1 MNKTFTFLA
10 LAGALA
16 LVALVLGMP
25 RVAPPGPPAVH
36 IATPVP
42 TPPPPPQPPLPPQ
55 PPAST
60 SHGSLAMTS
69 RLSHPYINPGST
81 DLFVT
86 VDVTG
91 AEVPGSRRSAVNLAL
106 VIDRS
111 GSMSGYKLQQAKQA
125 ARHLVGLLRDE
136 DRLAIVHYGS
146 DVKSLPSMAATA
158 SNRARMLEYIE
169 GIWDEGG
176 TNISAGLTTGQHQV
190 NSARRAYQVNRIIL
204 ISDGQPTEGVTDE
217 ESLKRVVKDIR
228 AEGVTVSS
236 IGVGTD
242 FNEDLMQAFGE
253 YGAGAYGFLEDAGKL
268 ATIFQKDLQQATTQ
282 VARNV
287 ELSFELPAGVTL
299 GEVLGY
305 RAHQAGRLVRVP
317 MPDFSAGQTE
327 RVVARVT
334 VTGGAVGQA
343 VNVTGLKLTYTD
355 LMKDGTVE
363 SAASLSAMVTDRR
376 EEVLARQDK
385 DATVYAVRA
394 RSAANLQKAAEA
406 LKGGRKEE
414 ARQFIQ
420 LNQEMFNEAA
430 SVAGAPAVAADMA
443 EQQAAYEEYEK
454 AESSEQV
461 NSAVKRSKAKALKD
475 FGRLG
480 STY

>member
-25 RVAPPGPPAVH
+25 RVVSPPPPPTPH

-42 TPPPPPQPPLPPQ
+42 PTPPPPPT
-55 PPAST
+55 PPASA
-60 SHGSLAMTS
+60 SNGSLTMTS
-69 RLSHPYINPGST
+69 RLSHPYITPGST
-81 DLFVT
+81 DEFVT

-111 GSMSGYKLQQAKQA
+111 GSMSGYKLAQAKQA
-125 ARHLVGLLRDE
+125 ARHLVGLMREE

-146 DVKSLPSMAATA
+146 DVKSLPSMPATA

-190 NSARRAYQVNRIIL
+190 NTARSQYQVNRIIL

-217 ESLKRVVKDIR
+217 ERLKRVVKDIR

-236 IGVGTD
+236 LGVGTD
-242 FNEDLMQAFGE
+242 FNEDLMQAFAE
-253 YGAGAYGFLEDAGKL
+253 YGAGAYGFLEDAARL
-268 ATIFQKDLQQATTQ
+268 ANIFQKDLQQATTQ

-305 RAHQAGRLVRVP
+305 RAHQAGSTVRVA

-334 VTGGAVGQA
+334 VRGAAVGQA
-343 VNVTGLKLTYTD
+343 VSVTGLKLAYTD
-355 LMKDGTVE
+355 LLKNGTVE
-363 SAASLSAMVTDRR
+363 SAASLSAMVTDRH
-376 EEVLARQDK
+376 EEVAARQDK
-385 DATVYAVRA
+385 EATVFAVRA

-406 LKGGRKEE
+406 LKVGRRDE
-414 ARQFIQ
+414 ARQLIQ
-420 LNQEMFNEAA
+420 QNQVMFNEAA

-443 EQQAAYEEYEK
+443 EQQAAYEEYEQ
-454 AESSEQV
+454 AQSAEQV
-461 NSAVKRSKAKALKD
+461 NTAVKKSKAKALKD

>member
-1 MNKTFTFLA
+1 MNRTVLFLSLAGGLA
-10 LAGALA
+10 LT
-16 LVALVLGMP
+16 ALVLGLP
-25 RVAPPGPPAVH
+25 QLGQQPPAPPPGPTVVVAPPK
-36 IATPVP
+36 
-42 TPPPPPQPPLPPQ
+42 PPPQALMATP
-55 PPAST
+55 
-60 SHGSLAMTS
+60 GSLTMTS
-69 RLSHPYINPGST
+69 RLSHPYVAAGTSEV
-81 DLFVT
+81 FAT
-86 VDVTG
+86 VDLTG
-91 AEVPGSRRSAVNLAL
+91 AEVPGARRSAVNLAL

-111 GSMSGYKLQQAKQA
+111 GSMSGYKLAQAKQA

-146 DVKSLPSMAATA
+146 DVKSLPSQQATA
-158 SNRARMLEYIE
+158 AHRERMLQYID

-176 TNISAGLTTGQHQV
+176 TNIGAGLSAGRYQLAQAQGQFG
-190 NSARRAYQVNRIIL
+190 VNRLIL
-204 ISDGQPTEGVTDE
+204 MSDGQPTEGVTDDAGLTRQAQE
-217 ESLKRVVKDIR
+217 IR
-228 AEGVTVSS
+228 ASGITVSS

-242 FNEDLMQAFGE
+242 FNEDLMQAFAE

-268 ATIFQKDLQQATTQ
+268 ASIFQKDLQQASTQ

-287 ELSFELPAGVTL
+287 ELSFDLPDGVVL

-305 RAHQAGRLVRVP
+305 RAHQAGRTVRVP

-334 VTGGAVGQA
+334 VRGASVGQA
-343 VNVTGLKLTYTD
+343 VDVTGLKLTYTD
-355 LMKDGTVE
+355 LLKDGTVE
-363 SAASLSAMVTDRR
+363 SKASLSAMVTDRR

-406 LKGGRKEE
+406 LKVGKRDE
-414 ARQFIQ
+414 AQHLIQ
-420 LNQEMFNEAA
+420 QNQMMFREAA

-443 EQQAAYEEYEK
+443 EQQAAYEEYEQ
-454 AESSEQV
+454 AQSPEAV
-461 NSAVKRSKAKALKD
+461 NKAVKGSKAKALKD
-475 FGRLG
+475 FGRMG

>member
-1 MNKTFTFLA
+1 MNKTLTYLA

-25 RVAPPGPPAVH
+25 RGAPAPVPH

-42 TPPPPPQPPLPPQ
+42 TPVPPRPPP
-55 PPAST
+55 AVNT
-60 SHGSLAMTS
+60 ASHGSLSMTS
-69 RLSHPYINPGST
+69 RLSHPYITPGST
-81 DLFVT
+81 DLFIT

-91 AEVPGSRRSAVNLAL
+91 AEVPGSQRSPVNLAL

-125 ARHLVGLLRDE
+125 ARHLVGLLRNE

-146 DVKSLPSMAATA
+146 DVKSLPSMPATA
-158 SNRARMLEYIE
+158 SNRERMLQYID

-176 TNISAGLTTGQHQV
+176 TNISAGLQSGQHQV
-190 NSARRAYQVNRIIL
+190 NTARREYQVNRIIL
-204 ISDGQPTEGVTDE
+204 ISDGQPTEGETDE
-217 ESLKRVVKDIR
+217 ERLKQVVKNIR
-228 AEGVTVSS
+228 AQGVTVSS
-236 IGVGTD
+236 LGVGTD
-242 FNEDLMQAFGE
+242 FNEDLMQAFAE
-253 YGAGAYGFLEDAGKL
+253 YGAGAYGFMEDAGKL
-268 ATIFQKDLQQATTQ
+268 ATIFQKDLQQASTQ

-287 ELSFELPAGVTL
+287 ELSFELPAGVML

-305 RAHQAGRLVRVP
+305 RAHQAGRTVRVP

-334 VTGGAVGQA
+334 VSGTAVGQA
-343 VNVTGLKLTYTD
+343 VNVTGLKLAYTD
-355 LMKDGTVE
+355 LMKDSAVE
-363 SAASLSAMVTDRR
+363 SVASLSAMVTDRH
-376 EEVLARQDK
+376 EEVAARQDK

-414 ARQFIQ
+414 ARQLIQ
-420 LNQEMFNEAA
+420 RNQAMFNEAA
-430 SVAGAPAVAADMA
+430 AVAGAPAVQADMA
-443 EQQAAYEEYEK
+443 EQQAAYEEYSK
-454 AESSEQV
+454 ADDSESV
-461 NSAVKRSKAKALKD
+461 NRAVKSSKAKALKD
-475 FGRLG
+475 FGRMG

>member
-1 MNKTFTFLA
+1 MLK
-10 LAGALA
+10 
-16 LVALVLGMP
+16 
-25 RVAPPGPPAVH
+25 
-36 IATPVP
+36 
-42 TPPPPPQPPLPPQ
+42 
-55 PPAST
+55 
-60 SHGSLAMTS
+60 
-69 RLSHPYINPGST
+69 
-81 DLFVT
+81 
-86 VDVTG
+86 
-91 AEVPGSRRSAVNLAL
+91 
-106 VIDRS
+106 
-111 GSMSGYKLQQAKQA
+111 
-125 ARHLVGLLRDE
+125 DE

-146 DVKSLPSMAATA
+146 DVKALPGMQATA
-158 SNRARMLEYIE
+158 SNRERMRQYIE

-190 NSARRAYQVNRIIL
+190 NAARAEYQVNRIIL

-217 ESLKRVVKDIR
+217 ESLKQVVKNIR
-228 AEGVTVSS
+228 AQGVTVSS

-242 FNEDLMQAFGE
+242 FNEDLMQAFAE

-268 ATIFQKDLQQATTQ
+268 ASIFQKDLQQASTQ

-287 ELSFELPAGVTL
+287 ELSFDLPDGVVL

-305 RAHQAGRLVRVP
+305 RAHQAGRTVRVP

-334 VTGGAVGQA
+334 VRGSSVGQA
-343 VNVTGLKLTYTD
+343 VDVTGLKLTYTD
-355 LMKDGTVE
+355 LLKDGTVE
-363 SAASLSAMVTDRR
+363 SKASLSAMVTDRR

-406 LKGGRKEE
+406 LKVGKRDE
-414 ARQFIQ
+414 AQLLIQ
-420 LNQEMFNEAA
+420 QNQVMFREAA

-443 EQQAAYEEYEK
+443 EQQAAYEEYEQ
-454 AESSEQV
+454 AQSPEAV
-461 NSAVKRSKAKALKD
+461 NKAVKGSKAKALKD
-475 FGRLG
+475 FGRMG

>member
-25 RVAPPGPPAVH
+25 RVVQPIPPPQPH

-42 TPPPPPQPPLPPQ
+42 PTPPLPPTP
-55 PPAST
+55 PPAPATASN
-60 SHGSLAMTS
+60 GSLTMTS
-69 RLSHPYINPGST
+69 RLSHPYINLGSS

-91 AEVPGSRRSAVNLAL
+91 AEVPGSRRSPVNLAV

-111 GSMSGYKLQQAKQA
+111 GSMSGYKLTQAKQA
-125 ARHLVGLLRDE
+125 ARQLVGMLRDE

-146 DVKSLPSMAATA
+146 DVKALPGMQAT
-158 SNRARMLEYIE
+158 SGNRARMLQYIE

-190 NSARRAYQVNRIIL
+190 NAARSEYKVNRIIL

-217 ESLKRVVKDIR
+217 ESLKQTVKNIR
-228 AEGVTVSS
+228 AQGVSVSS

-242 FNEDLMQAFGE
+242 FNEDLMQAFAE

-268 ATIFQKDLQQATTQ
+268 ASIFQKDLQQASTQ

-287 ELSFELPAGVTL
+287 EMSFELPDGVTL

-305 RAHQAGRLVRVP
+305 RAHQAGRTVRVP

-334 VTGGAVGQA
+334 VAGSAVGQA
-343 VNVTGLKLTYTD
+343 VDVTGLKLTYTD
-355 LMKDGTVE
+355 LLKDGTVE
-363 SAASLSAMVTDRR
+363 SKASLSAMVTDRR
-376 EEVLARQDK
+376 EEVLAKQDK
-385 DATVYAVRA
+385 DATVYAARA

-406 LKGGRKEE
+406 LKVGRRVE
-414 ARQFIQ
+414 AQQLIQ
-420 LNQEMFNEAA
+420 QNQMMFMEAA
-430 SVAGAPAVAADMA
+430 SVAGAPAVAADVA
-443 EQQAAYEEYEK
+443 EQKAAYEEYEQ
-454 AESSEQV
+454 AQGDEAV
-461 NSAVKRSKAKALKD
+461 NRAVKSSKAKALKD
-475 FGRLG
+475 FGRMG

>member
-25 RVAPPGPPAVH
+25 RVVSPPTPPTPH

-42 TPPPPPQPPLPPQ
+42 PTPPPPPTPLPP
-55 PPAST
+55 PASA
-60 SHGSLAMTS
+60 SNGSLTMTS
-69 RLSHPYINPGST
+69 RLSHPYITPGSS
-81 DLFVT
+81 DVFVT

-91 AEVPGSRRSAVNLAL
+91 AEVPGARRSPVNLAL

-125 ARHLVGLLRDE
+125 ARQLVGMLKDE

-146 DVKSLPSMAATA
+146 DVKALPGMQATA
-158 SNRARMLEYIE
+158 SNRERMRQYIE

-190 NSARRAYQVNRIIL
+190 NAARAEYQVNRIIL

-217 ESLKRVVKDIR
+217 ESLKQVVKNIR
-228 AEGVTVSS
+228 AQGVTVSS

-242 FNEDLMQAFGE
+242 FNEDLMQAFAE

-268 ATIFQKDLQQATTQ
+268 ASIFQKDLQQASTQ

-287 ELSFELPAGVTL
+287 ELSFELPEGVML

-305 RAHQAGRLVRVP
+305 RAHQAGRTVRVP

-334 VTGGAVGQA
+334 VTGSSVGQA
-343 VNVTGLKLTYTD
+343 VDVTGLKLTYTD
-355 LMKDGTVE
+355 LLKDGTVE
-363 SAASLSAMVTDRR
+363 SKASLSAMVTDRR

-406 LKGGRKEE
+406 LKVGKRDE
-414 ARQFIQ
+414 AQQLIQ
-420 LNQEMFNEAA
+420 QNQVMFREAA

-443 EQQAAYEEYEK
+443 EQQAAYEEYEQ
-454 AESSEQV
+454 AQSPEAV
-461 NSAVKRSKAKALKD
+461 NKAVKGSKAKALRD
-475 FGRLG
+475 YGRMG

>member
-1 MNKTFTFLA
+1 MNKTSTFLA
-10 LAGALA
+10 LAGTLA

-25 RVAPPGPPAVH
+25 RAVSPTPPAPPQPH

-42 TPPPPPQPPLPPQ
+42 PTPPPPPT
-55 PPAST
+55 PPAQASN
-60 SHGSLAMTS
+60 GSLTMTS
-69 RLSHPYINPGST
+69 RLSHPYITLGSS
-81 DLFVT
+81 DEFVT

-91 AEVPGSRRSAVNLAL
+91 AEVPGSQRSPVNLAL

-111 GSMSGYKLQQAKQA
+111 GSMSGYKLAQAKQA
-125 ARHLVGLLRDE
+125 ARQLVNLLRDE
-136 DRLAIVHYGS
+136 DRLSIVHYGS
-146 DVKSLPSMAATA
+146 DVKSMPSMAATS
-158 SNRARMLEYIE
+158 SNRARMLQYIE

-176 TNISAGLTTGQHQV
+176 TNISAGLTTGQNQV
-190 NSARRAYQVNRIIL
+190 NTARHEYKVNRIIL

-217 ESLKRVVKDIR
+217 QSLKQVVKNIR
-228 AEGVTVSS
+228 AQGVTVSS

-242 FNEDLMQAFGE
+242 FNEDLMQAFAE

-268 ATIFQKDLQQATTQ
+268 AGIFQKDLQQAATQ

-287 ELSFELPAGVTL
+287 ELSFELPDGIIL

-305 RAHQAGRLVRVP
+305 RAHQAGRTVRVA

-327 RVVARVT
+327 RVVARLK
-334 VTGGAVGQA
+334 VTGSAVGQT

-355 LMKDGTVE
+355 LLKDGTVE
-363 SAASLSAMVTDRR
+363 STASLSAMVTDRM
-376 EEVLARQDK
+376 EEVAAKQDK

-406 LKGGRKEE
+406 LKVGRRDE
-414 ARQFIQ
+414 ARQLIQ
-420 LNQEMFNEAA
+420 QNQEMFNEAA

-443 EQQAAYEEYEK
+443 EQKAAYDEYES
-454 AESSEQV
+454 AQSSDEV
-461 NSAVKRSKAKALKD
+461 NAAVKRSKSKALKD
-475 FGRLG
+475 FGRMG

>member
-25 RVAPPGPPAVH
+25 RVATPPPPVTH

-42 TPPPPPQPPLPPQ
+42 PQPPLLPPPPQPPANRSQ
-55 PPAST
+55 
-60 SHGSLAMTS
+60 GSLTMTS

-91 AEVPGSRRSAVNLAL
+91 AEVPGAKRSPVNLAL

-125 ARHLVGLLRDE
+125 ARHLVNLLRDT

-190 NSARRAYQVNRIIL
+190 NSARREYQVNRIIL

-242 FNEDLMQAFGE
+242 FNEDLMQAFAE

-268 ATIFQKDLQQATTQ
+268 AKIFQKDLQQATTQ

-287 ELSFELPAGVTL
+287 ELSFELPNGVVL

-305 RAHQAGRLVRVP
+305 RAHQAGRVVRVP

-334 VTGGAVGQA
+334 VTGAAVGQA
-343 VNVTGLKLTYTD
+343 VNVTGLKLAYTD
-355 LMKDGTVE
+355 LLKDGTVE

-414 ARQFIQ
+414 AQELIQ
-420 LNQEMFNEAA
+420 QNQMLFNEAA
-430 SVAGAPAVAADMA
+430 AVAGPAAVAADVA
-443 EQQAAYEEYEK
+443 AQQAAYEEYER

>member
-1 MNKTFTFLA
+1 MNKTFTYLA

-25 RVAPPGPPAVH
+25 RVAPPPPVPVPH

-42 TPPPPPQPPLPPQ
+42 PPPPPTPPPPVNS
-55 PPAST
+55 A
-60 SHGSLAMTS
+60 SHGSLTMTS
-69 RLSHPYINPGST
+69 RLSHPYITPGST

-91 AEVPGSRRSAVNLAL
+91 AEVAGSQRSPVNLAL

-125 ARHLVGLLRDE
+125 ARHLVGLLRNE

-146 DVKSLPSMAATA
+146 DVKSLPSMPATA
-158 SNRARMLEYIE
+158 SNRERMLQYIE

-176 TNISAGLTTGQHQV
+176 TNISAGLTSGQHQV
-190 NSARRAYQVNRIIL
+190 STARREFQVNRIIL
-204 ISDGQPTEGVTDE
+204 ISDGQPTEGDTDE
-217 ESLKRVVKDIR
+217 ESLKRLVKSIR

-242 FNEDLMQAFGE
+242 FNEDLMQGFAE
-253 YGAGAYGFLEDAGKL
+253 YGAGAYGFMEDAGRL

-287 ELSFELPAGVTL
+287 ELSFELPDGVVL

-305 RAHQAGRLVRVP
+305 RAHQAGRTIRVP

-334 VTGGAVGQA
+334 VSGTAVGQT
-343 VNVTGLKLTYTD
+343 VNVTGLKLAYTD
-355 LMKDGTVE
+355 LMKDGAVE

-385 DATVYAVRA
+385 DATVYAARA

-414 ARQFIQ
+414 ARQLIQ
-420 LNQEMFNEAA
+420 LNQTMFNEAA
-430 SVAGAPAVAADMA
+430 SVAGAPAVQADMA
-443 EQQAAYEEYEK
+443 EQQAAYEEYDK
-454 AESSEQV
+454 ADDSEAV
-461 NSAVKRSKAKALKD
+461 NRAVKKSKSKALKD
-475 FGRLG
+475 FGRMG

>member
-1 MNKTFTFLA
+1 MNKTSTFLA
-10 LAGALA
+10 LAGVLA

-25 RVAPPGPPAVH
+25 RVVSPPPPPQPH
-36 IATPVP
+36 IATPVIP
-42 TPPPPPQPPLPPQ
+42 TPPPPPA

-60 SHGSLAMTS
+60 SQGSLTMTS
-69 RLSHPYINPGST
+69 RLSHPYIIPGSS
-81 DLFVT
+81 DVFVT

-91 AEVPGSRRSAVNLAL
+91 AQVPGARRSPVNLAL

-111 GSMSGYKLQQAKQA
+111 GSMNGYKLAQAKQA
-125 ARHLVGLLRDE
+125 ARQLVGMLSEE

-146 DVKSLPSMAATA
+146 DVKSLPGMQATY
-158 SNRARMLEYIE
+158 SNRGRMLQYID

-190 NSARRAYQVNRIIL
+190 NAARGQYQVNRIIL

-217 ESLKRVVKDIR
+217 ESLKRVVKNIR

-242 FNEDLMQAFGE
+242 FNEDLMQAFAE
-253 YGAGAYGFLEDAGKL
+253 HGAGAYGFLEDAGKL
-268 ATIFQKDLQQATTQ
+268 ASLFQKDLQQASTQ

-305 RAHQAGRLVRVP
+305 RAHQAGSTVRVAL
-317 MPDFSAGQTE
+317 PDFSAGQTE

-334 VTGGAVGQA
+334 VVGAAVGQA
-343 VNVTGLKLTYTD
+343 VNVTALKLAYTD
-355 LMKDGTVE
+355 LLKNGTVE
-363 SAASLSAMVTDRR
+363 SGAALSAMVTDRR
-376 EEVLARQDK
+376 EEVVARQDK
-385 DATVYAVRA
+385 EATVYAVRA

-406 LKGGRKEE
+406 LKVGRREE
-414 ARQFIQ
+414 AQQLIQ
-420 LNQEMFNEAA
+420 QNQAMFDEAA
-430 SVAGAPAVAADMA
+430 SVAGAPAVAADKA
-443 EQQAAYEEYEK
+443 EQQAAYEEYES
-454 AESSEQV
+454 ARGDEAV
-461 NSAVKRSKAKALKD
+461 NAAVKRSKAKALKD

>member
-25 RVAPPGPPAVH
+25 RVVSPPPPPQPH

-42 TPPPPPQPPLPPQ
+42 VPPPPPTPP

-60 SHGSLAMTS
+60 SQGSLTMTS
-69 RLSHPYINPGST
+69 RLSHPYITPGSS
-81 DLFVT
+81 DVFVT
-86 VDVTG
+86 VDITG
-91 AEVPGSRRSAVNLAL
+91 AQVPGSRRSPVNLAL

-111 GSMSGYKLQQAKQA
+111 GSMNGYKLAQAKQA
-125 ARHLVGLLRDE
+125 ARQLVGMLQEE

-146 DVKSLPSMAATA
+146 DVKSLPSMAATSA
-158 SNRARMLEYIE
+158 NRARMLQYID

-190 NSARRAYQVNRIIL
+190 NTARSQYQVNRIIL
-204 ISDGQPTEGVTDE
+204 ISDGQPTEGITDE
-217 ESLKRVVKDIR
+217 EGLKRVVKNIR

-242 FNEDLMQAFGE
+242 FNEDLMQAFAE
-253 YGAGAYGFLEDAGKL
+253 YGAGAYGFLADAGKL
-268 ATIFQKDLQQATTQ
+268 ASIFQKDLQQATTQ

-287 ELSFELPAGVTL
+287 ELSFELPEGVTL

-305 RAHQAGRLVRVP
+305 QAHQAGRTVRVA
-317 MPDFSAGQTE
+317 MPDFSASQTE

-334 VTGGAVGQA
+334 VMGSSVGQA

-355 LMKDGTVE
+355 LLKDGTVE
-363 SAASLSAMVTDRR
+363 STASLSAMVTDHR
-376 EEVLARQDK
+376 EEVLAKQDK
-385 DATVYAVRA
+385 EATVYAARA

-406 LKGGRKEE
+406 LKVGRRDE
-414 ARQFIQ
+414 ARQLIQ
-420 LNQEMFNEAA
+420 QNQAMFDDVA
-430 SVAGAPAVAADMA
+430 SVAGAPAVAADKA
-443 EQQAAYEEYEK
+443 EQQAAYEEYEQ
-454 AESSEQV
+454 ARGEDAV
-461 NSAVKRSKAKALKD
+461 NTAVKRSKAKALKD

>member
-1 MNKTFTFLA
+1 MNKTFTYLA

-25 RVAPPGPPAVH
+25 RVAPAPVPH

-42 TPPPPPQPPLPPQ
+42 TPVPPRPPP
-55 PPAST
+55 AVNT
-60 SHGSLAMTS
+60 ASHGSLSMTS
-69 RLSHPYINPGST
+69 RLSHPYITPGST
-81 DLFVT
+81 DLFIT

-91 AEVPGSRRSAVNLAL
+91 AEVPGSQRSPVNLAL

-125 ARHLVGLLRDE
+125 ARHLVGLLRNE

-146 DVKSLPSMAATA
+146 DVKSLPSMPATA
-158 SNRARMLEYIE
+158 SNRERMLQYID

-176 TNISAGLTTGQHQV
+176 TNISAGLQSGQHQV
-190 NSARRAYQVNRIIL
+190 NTARREYQVNRIIL
-204 ISDGQPTEGVTDE
+204 ISDGQPTEGETDE
-217 ESLKRVVKDIR
+217 ERLKQVVKNIR
-228 AEGVTVSS
+228 AQGVSVSS
-236 IGVGTD
+236 LGVGTD
-242 FNEDLMQAFGE
+242 FNEDLMQAFAE
-253 YGAGAYGFLEDAGKL
+253 YGAGAYGFMEDAGKL

-287 ELSFELPAGVTL
+287 ELSFELPAGVML

-305 RAHQAGRLVRVP
+305 RAHQAGRTVRVP

-334 VTGGAVGQA
+334 VSGTAVGQT
-343 VNVTGLKLTYTD
+343 VNVTGLKLAYTD
-355 LMKDGTVE
+355 LLKDSAVE
-363 SAASLSAMVTDRR
+363 SVASLSAMVTDRH
-376 EEVLARQDK
+376 EEVAARQDK

-414 ARQFIQ
+414 ARQLIQ
-420 LNQEMFNEAA
+420 RNQAMFNEAA
-430 SVAGAPAVAADMA
+430 AVAGAPAVQADMA
-443 EQQAAYEEYEK
+443 EQQAAYEEYSK
-454 AESSEQV
+454 ADDSEAV
-461 NSAVKRSKAKALKD
+461 NRAVKSSKAKALKD
-475 FGRLG
+475 FGRMG

>member
-25 RVAPPGPPAVH
+25 RGASPTPPPQPH
-36 IATPVP
+36 IATPVAP
-42 TPPPPPQPPLPPQ
+42 TPPPAPT
-55 PPAST
+55 PPAQASN
-60 SHGSLAMTS
+60 GSLTMTS
-69 RLSHPYINPGST
+69 RLSHPYITLGSS
-81 DLFVT
+81 DEFVT

-91 AEVPGSRRSAVNLAL
+91 AEVPGSQRSPVNLAL

-111 GSMSGYKLQQAKQA
+111 GSMSGYKLAQAKQA
-125 ARHLVGLLRDE
+125 ARQLVNLLGDQ
-136 DRLAIVHYGS
+136 DRLSIVHYGS
-146 DVKSLPSMAATA
+146 DVKALPSMAATA
-158 SNRARMLEYIE
+158 SNRQRMIQYIE

-176 TNISAGLTTGQHQV
+176 TNISAGLQTGQHQV
-190 NSARRAYQVNRIIL
+190 NLARNEYKVNRLIL

-217 ESLKRVVKDIR
+217 QSLKQVVKNIR
-228 AEGVTVSS
+228 AQGVTVSS

-242 FNEDLMQAFGE
+242 FNEDLMQAFAE

-268 ATIFQKDLQQATTQ
+268 AGIFQKDLQQAATL

-287 ELSFELPAGVTL
+287 ELSFELPDGVTL

-305 RAHQAGRLVRVP
+305 QAHQAGRTVRVA

-327 RVVARVT
+327 RVVARVR
-334 VTGGAVGQA
+334 VNGAAVGQA
-343 VNVTGLKLTYTD
+343 VNVSGLKLTYTD
-355 LMKDGTVE
+355 LLKDGTVE
-363 SAASLSAMVTDRR
+363 STASLSAMVTDRL
-376 EEVLARQDK
+376 EEVAAKQDK

-406 LKGGRKEE
+406 LKVGRRDE
-414 ARQFIQ
+414 ARQLIQ
-420 LNQEMFNEAA
+420 QNQEMFNEAA
-430 SVAGAPAVAADMA
+430 SVAGAPAVAADVA
-443 EQQAAYEEYEK
+443 EQKAAYEEYEQ
-454 AESSEQV
+454 AQSDDAV
-461 NSAVKRSKAKALKD
+461 NAAVKRSKSKALKD
-475 FGRLG
+475 FGRMG

>member
-25 RVAPPGPPAVH
+25 RVVSPPPPPQPH

-42 TPPPPPQPPLPPQ
+42 PNPPPPPIPP
-55 PPAST
+55 ST
-60 SHGSLAMTS
+60 SSQGSLTMTS
-69 RLSHPYINPGST
+69 RLSHPYITPGST
-81 DLFVT
+81 DEFVT
-86 VDVTG
+86 VEVTG
-91 AEVPGSRRSAVNLAL
+91 AEVPGARRSAVNLAL

-111 GSMSGYKLQQAKQA
+111 GSMSGYKLAQAKQA
-125 ARHLVGLLRDE
+125 ARQLVQLLKDE

-146 DVKSLPSMAATA
+146 DVKSLPSMQATP
-158 SNRARMLEYIE
+158 SNRERMLQYID

-190 NSARRAYQVNRIIL
+190 NTARAQYQVNRIIL
-204 ISDGQPTEGVTDE
+204 ISDGQPTEGTTDE
-217 ESLKRVVKDIR
+217 AGLKRVVKNIR

-242 FNEDLMQAFGE
+242 FNEDLMQAFAE

-268 ATIFQKDLQQATTQ
+268 ASLFQKDLQQATTQ

-287 ELSFELPAGVTL
+287 ELSFTLPEGVTL

-305 RAHQAGRLVRVP
+305 RANQAGRIVRVP

-334 VTGGAVGQA
+334 VTGSAVGQT

-355 LMKDGTVE
+355 LLKDGTIE
-363 SAASLSAMVTDRR
+363 SDSVLSAMVTDRA
-376 EEVLARQDK
+376 EEVVARQDK

-406 LKGGRKEE
+406 LKVGRRDE
-414 ARQFIQ
+414 ARQLIQ
-420 LNQEMFNEAA
+420 QNQVMFDEAA
-430 SVAGAPAVAADMA
+430 SVAGAPAVAADKA
-443 EQQAAYEEYEK
+443 SQQAAYDEYES
-454 AESSEQV
+454 AQSEEAV
-461 NSAVKRSKAKALKD
+461 NTAVKRSKSKALKD
-475 FGRLG
+475 FGRIG